1 MKAALGKGWKW
12 LLGSLLTL
20 LGFSG
25 CERIGIIRCE
35 YGVPNADFKLV
46 GDVKDAN
53 GKGIEGIRVVFT
65 PYPDAPEEQQK
76 WESDTLY
83 SDAQGHFVKER
94 LKHDWPDGAQKAAV
108 KFEDVDGDAAAVK
121 FEDVDGDAHGSF
133 QTKILK
139 GSELTVE
146 QTKKGDKHWYSGGY
160 TIRADAVLEEEE

>member
-12 LLGSLLTL
+12 LLGLLMGL
-20 LGFSG
+20 LGFAG
-25 CERIGIIRCE
+25 CGKLGIFRNE
-35 YGVPNADFKLV
+35 YGCPNADFKLV
-46 GDVKDAN
+46 GDVKDAK

-94 LKHDWPDGAQKAAV
+94 LKHDWPDGV
-108 KFEDVDGDAAAVK
+108 ERAAVK

-133 QTKILK
+133 KTKVLNR
-139 GSELTVE
+139 SELTVE
-146 QTKKGDKHWYSGGY
+146 QTKNGDKHWYSGQY
-160 TIRADAVLEEEE
+160 TIQADAVLEEEE

>member
-12 LLGSLLTL
+12 LLGLLMGL
-20 LGFSG
+20 LGFTG
-25 CERIGIIRCE
+25 CGKLGIFRLE
-35 YGVPNADFKLV
+35 YGCPNADFKLV
-46 GDVKDAN
+46 GTVKDGN

-83 SDAQGHFVKER
+83 SDAQGHFEKER

-108 KFEDVDGDAAAVK
+108 KFEDVDGT
-121 FEDVDGDAHGSF
+121 AHGTF
-133 QTKILK
+133 KTKVLT

-146 QTKKGDKHWYSGGY
+146 QTKNGDKHWYSGQY
-160 TIRADAVLEEEE
+160 TIQADAVLEEEE

>member
-1 MKAALGKGWKW
+1 MKSALGKGWKW

-25 CERIGIIRCE
+25 GERIGIIRCE

-46 GDVKDAN
+46 GDVKDAK

-83 SDAQGHFVKER
+83 SDVQGHFEKER

-108 KFEDVDGDAAAVK
+108 KLEDVDS
-121 FEDVDGDAHGSF
+121 DAHGSF
-133 QTKILK
+133 KTKILK

-160 TIRADAVLEEEE
+160 TIQADAVLEEEE

>member
-46 GDVKDAN
+46 GDVKDAK

-65 PYPDAPEEQQK
+65 PDPDAPEDEQK
-76 WESDTLY
+76 WGSDTLY
-83 SDAQGHFVKER
+83 SDAQGHFEKER

-108 KFEDVDGDAAAVK
+108 KLEDVDS
-121 FEDVDGDAHGSF
+121 DAHGSF
-133 QTKILK
+133 KTKILK

>member
-35 YGVPNADFKLV
+35 YGVPSADFKLV
-46 GDVKDAN
+46 GDVKDTK

-94 LKHDWPDGAQKAAV
+94 LKHGWPDGVERAAV
-108 KFEDVDGDAAAVK
+108 KFEDVDGDAR
-121 FEDVDGDAHGSF
+121 GSF
-133 QTKILK
+133 KTKVLNR
-139 GSELTVE
+139 SELTVE
-146 QTKKGDKHWYSGGY
+146 QTKKGDKHWYSGEY
-160 TIRADAVLEEEE
+160 TIQADAVLEEEE

>member
-46 GDVKDAN
+46 GDVKDAK

-94 LKHDWPDGAQKAAV
+94 LKHGWPDGVERAAV
-108 KFEDVDGDAAAVK
+108 KFEDVDGDAR
-121 FEDVDGDAHGSF
+121 GSF
-133 QTKILK
+133 KTKVLNR
-139 GSELTVE
+139 SELTVE

-160 TIRADAVLEEEE
+160 TIQAVAVLEEEE